1 MEQKFAAFNPSPLGG
16 QEPTQTTASLITPAV
31 AKSIVTASSAICN
44 DYSAIMPTSSTA
56 IFPGIDC
63 QGQLYQQPQLPYYAA
78 GSDTDTT
85 GSLPDAASGGY
96 RYQPDSGRQKT
107 VPGSSGSSGMQRMVG
122 GILVINPN

>member
-1 MEQKFAAFNPSPLGG
+1 MEQKFAAFNHSPLGG

-63 QGQLYQQPQLPYYAA
+63 QGQLYQQPILPYYAA

-85 GSLPDAASGGY
+85 GSLPDTASGGY
-96 RYQPDSGRQKT
+96 RYQSGRHKT
-107 VPGSSGSSGMQRMVG
+107 VPGSSGSSGMHRMVG
-122 GILVINPN
+122 GFLVIDPK